1 MTVCVSLLCP
11 SVAIVSLPSFFS
23 SLPFLGVVGPDPGTP
38 SVRLVLLLRC
48 TCLGREGDA
57 PDGGL
62 YFIVEGRVDVLVG
75 GWDSKGG
82 DGAPTSPGSGARSR
96 PHHANTR
103 YLCKHRRGSEESHPN
118 NPRKQER
125 KHAIRGGS
133 QQDFE

>member
-1 MTVCVSLLCP
+1 MSRFFAPLSPSSHCRPFSLL
-11 SVAIVSLPSFFS
+11 
-23 SLPFLGVVGPDPGTP
+23 LPFLVVVGPDPGTP

-103 YLCKHRRGSEESHPN
+103 YFVQAPPWL
-118 NPRKQER
+118 
-125 KHAIRGGS
+125 
-133 QQDFE
+133 